1 MRHYLPTEPEIHILG
16 RTRKGTPL
24 PLFWTASGLEFQTDA
39 GELWFELESGYDVME
54 EWIRIEVDG
63 FCLQRMMVP
72 KGKSRLC
79 AFRGFPAGS
88 LRTVRLLKEVQPMRD
103 DEGRFLLVHGLD
115 CDGNLFPVPKK
126 RCRIEFVGDSLS
138 AGVGLGG
145 APSLIGAGPA
155 VYGLD
160 GNYALLAAEHFQADF
175 RILAQCGWGVHCS
188 CYNDFIQIMPPYYEQ
203 ICGVLTGGRNRE
215 LGAFEANDFAAW
227 QPDLVVVNLGSN
239 DGFAVG
245 RPAWTDPRDGSV
257 HQMSDRFCGGLEE
270 DCALRFEASVKDF
283 LKKLRRLNPGAY
295 LLWVYGMCEH
305 RMAPYLETAVREYRE
320 ESGDE
325 RTDFLLLPA
334 TNPLWVGSDNHPGK
348 KEHALAAEVLIERA
362 EEIWK
367 GEKGGED
374 HGIFSRTF

>member
-145 APSLIGAGPA
+145 APSLIGP
-155 VYGLD
+155 GLRST
-160 GNYALLAAEHFQADF
+160 AWTA
-175 RILAQCGWGVHCS
+175 
-188 CYNDFIQIMPPYYEQ
+188 IMP
-203 ICGVLTGGRNRE
+203 
-215 LGAFEANDFAAW
+215 
-227 QPDLVVVNLGSN
+227 S
-239 DGFAVG
+239 
-245 RPAWTDPRDGSV
+245 
-257 HQMSDRFCGGLEE
+257 
-270 DCALRFEASVKDF
+270 
-283 LKKLRRLNPGAY
+283 LRRSIFRRISASWPSAAG
-295 LLWVYGMCEH
+295 
-305 RMAPYLETAVREYRE
+305 
-320 ESGDE
+320 E
-325 RTDFLLLPA
+325 RTAPA
-334 TNPLWVGSDNHPGK
+334 ITILSRSCRPIMNRS
-348 KEHALAAEVLIERA
+348 AA
-362 EEIWK
+362 
-367 GEKGGED
+367 
-374 HGIFSRTF
+374 F

>member
-160 GNYALLAAEHFQADF
+160 GNYALLAAEHFQAEQAEL
-175 RILAQCGWGVHCS
+175 IVLAG
-188 CYNDFIQIMPPYYEQ
+188 FMT
-203 ICGVLTGGRNRE
+203 VLGDSFLR
-215 LGAFEANDFAAW
+215 AFENRIIN
-227 QPDLVVVNLGSN
+227 VSN
-239 DGFAVG
+239 SPIIV
-245 RPAWTDPRDGSV
+245 
-257 HQMSDRFCGGLEE
+257 
-270 DCALRFEASVKDF
+270 ALSNFF
-283 LKKLRRLNPGAY
+283 INTLLK
-295 LLWVYGMCEH
+295 
-305 RMAPYLETAVREYRE
+305 
-320 ESGDE
+320 
-325 RTDFLLLPA
+325 
-334 TNPLWVGSDNHPGK
+334 
-348 KEHALAAEVLIERA
+348 
-362 EEIWK
+362 
-367 GEKGGED
+367 
-374 HGIFSRTF
+374 